1 MQKSYAKPVSMWT
14 KRHPKLM
21 RSSVYIQTPSPRSTS
36 EMRMFHQRLRSRKA
50 PLAVSLNFR
59 YHLCVWAIWRKHNE
73 WMRDVN
79 ERQRNFVFPDMARNL
94 GEFW

>member
-1 MQKSYAKPVSMWT
+1 
-14 KRHPKLM
+14 
-21 RSSVYIQTPSPRSTS
+21 
-36 EMRMFHQRLRSRKA
+36 MRMFHQRLRSRKA